1 MDSLAGMIHER
12 RARGEADQA
21 AAKNAGGE
29 SGAPGFLGSRKRFWL
44 LPFLLVTL
52 LLLAAVLLAK
62 GPAIIPF
69 IYRSF

>member
-1 MDSLAGMIHER
+1 MDSVAGMIR
-12 RARGEADQA
+12 DRSPRGEGNQGL
-21 AAKNAGGE
+21 AKNAGGE
-29 SGAPGFLGSRKRFWL
+29 SDAPGFLGSRKRFWL